1 MKKQIPVNDCCHG
14 SAVAVRALAAS
25 AGIQFE
31 GIQAEVY
38 RLREKFGSDQKKGY
52 DESIRRMARG
62 GALSQT
68 EERALLELGK
78 RGFAVGSDA
87 EFAKFIRHAQALYER
102 MSRDPESGPVALAIV
117 GVIANYAVPSPTK
130 PGRRARVLARRSAHP
145 VRDIL
150 LGVAGGAAGGLW
162 MSGWNPIGGVVGGVV
177 GGIVAGIKALC

>member
-1 MKKQIPVNDCCHG
+1 MKKEICVNDCDG
-14 SAVAVRALAAS
+14 SPARALAAS

-31 GIQAEVY
+31 GIQAEIF
-38 RLREKFGSDQKKGY
+38 RLREKFGPDQKKGY

-62 GALSQT
+62 GALSTT
-68 EERALLELGK
+68 EQRALLELGK

-87 EFAKFIRHAQALYER
+87 EFEKFIRHVRALHER
-102 MSRDPESGPVALAIV
+102 MLHDPKSGPVALAIV
-117 GVIANYAVPSPTK
+117 GVVANYAVASPTK
-130 PGRRARVLARRSAHP
+130 PGRRSRIMARRSAHP

>member
-1 MKKQIPVNDCCHG
+1 MKTQIPGNDCD
-14 SAVAVRALAAS
+14 SSAVRALAAS

-31 GIQAEVY
+31 GIQAEIY
-38 RLREKFGSDQKKGY
+38 RLRERFGPDQKKGY

-68 EERALLELGK
+68 EERALLELGT

-87 EFAKFIRHAQALYER
+87 VFEKFIRHVRTLHER
-102 MSRDPESGPVALAIV
+102 MLRDSKSGSVALAIV
-117 GVIANYAVPSPTK
+117 GVIASYSVPSPTK
-130 PGRRARVLARRSAHP
+130 PGRRARVMARRSAHP

-150 LGVAGGAAGGLW
+150 QGVAGGALGGLW

>member
-1 MKKQIPVNDCCHG
+1 MKKQTSINDCDGPAG
-14 SAVAVRALAAS
+14 SLRALAAS

-31 GIQAEVY
+31 GVQAEVY
-38 RLREKFGSDQKKGY
+38 RLRDKLGPDRKKGY
-52 DESIRRMARG
+52 DETIRRLARG
-62 GALSQT
+62 GAVSET
-68 EERALLELGK
+68 EQRALLQLGA

-87 EFAKFIRHAQALYER
+87 EFERFRSYAQGLHQR
-102 MSRDPESGPVALAIV
+102 MLLDRSAGPVALAIV

-130 PGRRARVLARRSAHP
+130 PGPRGRILAKASQHP

-150 LGVAGGAAGGLW
+150 LGVAGGAFGGLT